1 MTKWLLSISWYL
13 LNPQLQQS
21 FTYCAVVVISF
32 SSRLPW
38 QGTVN
43 QLLGS
48 LKVSGRWF
56 MSQAEQNLVKL
67 TYFQCGWSVLIEM
80 EDQDSEV
87 TPAQIT
93 FWIWFCLL
101 LAELV
106 QQLNI
111 DRWSLKQINN
121 FLICLLE
128 VSLASSPCDNN

>member
-1 MTKWLLSISWYL
+1 
-13 LNPQLQQS
+13 
-21 FTYCAVVVISF
+21 
-32 SSRLPW
+32 
-38 QGTVN
+38 
-43 QLLGS
+43 
-48 LKVSGRWF
+48 

-111 DRWSLKQINN
+111 DR
-121 FLICLLE
+121 
-128 VSLASSPCDNN
+128 